1 MTLIRQ
7 SWWVML
13 RLLRILL
20 RQPWYVALTLIQPI
34 IWLVLYGQLFKR
46 VVDLPGFHSSS
57 YIDFLTPGVVIMS
70 ALFSSGWT
78 GMGVINDLDHG
89 VMDRFLISPVQRPA
103 IILGRL
109 MNLSFI
115 TVVQSIILFS
125 LGSLLG
131 ARYAGGVVGL
141 LVLLVSAIL
150 LGVPFGALSIAMGLT
165 VRKEES
171 VIGAVNFVLLPLT
184 FTSPVF
190 MANALMPGWMRSVS
204 RFNPVNWAVE
214 AGRGA
219 LQANTDAGT
228 ILSRLAYLAAFAVVS
243 AWIAT
248 RAFRS
253 YQRSA

>member
-1 MTLIRQ
+1 MRLMRQ
-7 SWWVML
+7 SWYLML
-13 RLLRILL
+13 RLLMILL

-46 VVDLPGFHSSS
+46 VVELPGFRSSS

-78 GMGVINDLDHG
+78 GMGVINDLDRG
-89 VMDRFLISPVQRPA
+89 VMDRFLISPVHRTA
-103 IILGRL
+103 IILSRL

-115 TVVQSIILFS
+115 TVVQSLILFG
-125 LGSLLG
+125 LGAILG
-131 ARYAGGVVGL
+131 ARYPGGMVGL
-141 LVLLVSAIL
+141 LVLLIAAIL
-150 LGVPFGALSIAMGLT
+150 LGMPFGALSIAMGLT

-171 VIGAVNFVLLPLT
+171 VIGAVNFVLLPLV

-190 MANALMPGWMRSVS
+190 MANTLMPDWMRAVA
-204 RFNPVNWAVE
+204 RVNPVNWAVE

-219 LQANTDAGT
+219 LQASASPALIVLRVGA
-228 ILSRLAYLAAFAVVS
+228 LAVFAAVS
-243 AWIAT
+243 AWIAI
-248 RAFRS
+248 RAFRA

>member
-1 MTLIRQ
+1 MILARQ
-7 SWWVML
+7 SFFLML
-13 RLLRILL
+13 RLLMILL

-46 VVDLPGFHSSS
+46 VAELPGFHSSS

-78 GMGVINDLDHG
+78 GMGVINDLDRG
-89 VMDRFLISPVQRPA
+89 VMDRFLISPVERPA
-103 IILGRL
+103 IILSRL

-115 TVVQSIILFS
+115 TVVQSLILFG
-125 LGSLLG
+125 LGALLG
-131 ARYAGGVVGL
+131 ARYPGGLVGL
-141 LVLLVSAIL
+141 LVLLIAAIL
-150 LGVPFGALSIAMGLT
+150 LGIPFGALSIAMGLT
-165 VRKEES
+165 IRKEES

-190 MANALMPGWMRSVS
+190 MANSLMPDWMRAVAE
-204 RFNPVNWAVE
+204 FNPVNWSVE

-219 LQANTDAGT
+219 LQGT
-228 ILSRLAYLAAFAVVS
+228 VGAQSILIRLGYLAAFAAVS
-243 AWIAT
+243 AWIAN
-248 RAFRS
+248 RAFRA

>member
-1 MTLIRQ
+1 MTLLRQ
-7 SWWVML
+7 SWWLML
-13 RLLRILL
+13 RLLRHLL

-46 VVDLPGFHSSS
+46 VVELPGFRSSS
-57 YIDFLTPGVVIMS
+57 YIDFLTPGVVVMS

-78 GMGVINDLDHG
+78 GMGVINDLDRG

-109 MNLSFI
+109 LNLAFI
-115 TVVQSIILFS
+115 TVIQSLILFG
-125 LGSLLG
+125 LGALLG
-131 ARYAGGVVGL
+131 ARYAGGIAGL
-141 LVLLVSAIL
+141 LVLLIAAIL
-150 LGVPFGALSIAMGLT
+150 LGIPFGALSIAMGLT

-171 VIGAVNFVLLPLT
+171 VIGAVNFLLLPLT

-190 MANALMPGWMRSVS
+190 MANALMPDWMRMVS
-204 RFNPVNWAVE
+204 HINPVNWSVE

-219 LQANTDAGT
+219 LQANADAQT
-228 ILSRLAYLAAFAVVS
+228 ILTRVAYLAVFAFVS
-243 AWIAT
+243 GWIAT
-248 RAFRS
+248 RAFRA

>member
-1 MTLIRQ
+1 MTLLRQ
-7 SWWVML
+7 SWFLML
-13 RLLRILL
+13 RLLMILL

-34 IWLVLYGQLFKR
+34 IWLVLYGQLFRR
-46 VVDLPGFHSSS
+46 VVELPGFHAGS
-57 YIDFLTPGVVIMS
+57 YIDFLTPGIVVMS

-78 GMGVINDLDHG
+78 GMGVINDLDRG
-89 VMDRFLISPVQRPA
+89 VMDRFLISPVERPA
-103 IILGRL
+103 IILSRL
-109 MNLSFI
+109 MNLSVV
-115 TVVQSIILFS
+115 TVIQSLILFS

-131 ARYAGGVVGL
+131 ARYPGGFLGL
-141 LVLLVSAIL
+141 LVLMISAIL
-150 LGVPFGALSIAMGLT
+150 LGMPFGALSIAMALT
-165 VRKEES
+165 LRKEES

-190 MANALMPGWMRSVS
+190 MADSLMPAWMRAFA
-204 RFNPVNWAVE
+204 RFNPVNWSVE

-219 LQANTDAGT
+219 LQGGDAGW
-228 ILSRLAYLAAFAVVS
+228 ILLRLAYLAAFAFVA

>member
-1 MTLIRQ
+1 M
-7 SWWVML
+7 V

-20 RQPWYVALTLIQPI
+20 RQPWYVALTLFQPI

-46 VVDLPGFHSSS
+46 VVELPGFQATS
-57 YIDFLTPGVVIMS
+57 YIGFLTPGIVVMS

-78 GMGVINDLDHG
+78 GIGVINDLDQG

-109 MNLSFI
+109 INLSVI
-115 TVVQSIILFS
+115 TVIQSLILFG
-125 LGSLLG
+125 LGALLG
-131 ARYAGGVVGL
+131 ARYAGGIAGL
-141 LVLLVSAIL
+141 VVLLISAIL
-150 LGVPFGALSIAMGLT
+150 LGIPFGALSIALGLT
-165 VRKEES
+165 LRKEES

-190 MANALMPGWMRSVS
+190 MANTLMPGWMRAVS
-204 RFNPVNWAVE
+204 QFNPVNWSVE

-219 LQANTDAGT
+219 LQGTADAAA
-228 ILSRLAYLAAFAVVS
+228 IALRLLYLAAFAAFS

>member
-1 MTLIRQ
+1 MTLLLQ
-7 SWWVML
+7 SWWIML
-13 RLLRILL
+13 RLLRQLL
-20 RQPWYVALTLIQPI
+20 RQPWWVALTLIQPI

-46 VVDLPGFHSSS
+46 VVELPGFHSSS
-57 YIDFLTPGVVIMS
+57 YIDFLTPGVVVMS

-78 GMGVINDLDHG
+78 GMGVINDLDRG
-89 VMDRFLISPVQRPA
+89 VMDRFLISPVRRPA

-109 MNLSFI
+109 MNLSFTTMI
-115 TVVQSIILFS
+115 QSLILFS
-125 LGSLLG
+125 LGAIMG
-131 ARYAGGVVGL
+131 ARYHGGIGGL
-141 LVLLVSAIL
+141 FVLLVSAIL
-150 LGVPFGALSIAMGLT
+150 LGIPFGALSIAMGLT
-165 VRKEES
+165 LRKEES

-190 MANALMPGWMRSVS
+190 MANALMPDWMQMVA
-204 RFNPVNWAVE
+204 RFNPVNWSIE

-219 LQANTDAGT
+219 LQGDGDALV
-228 ILSRLAYLAAFAVVS
+228 ILTRLGYLAAFAIVS

>member
-1 MTLIRQ
+1 MTLLRQ
-7 SWWVML
+7 SFFLML

-20 RQPWYVALTLIQPI
+20 RQPWYIALTLIQPI

-46 VVDLPGFHSSS
+46 VVDLPGFRSSS
-57 YIDFLTPGVVIMS
+57 YIDFLTPGVVVMS

-78 GMGVINDLDHG
+78 GMGVINDLNHG
-89 VMDRFLISPVQRPA
+89 VMDRFLVSPVRRPA
-103 IILGRL
+103 IILSRL

-115 TVVQSIILFS
+115 TLVQSLILFS
-125 LGSLLG
+125 LGALLG
-131 ARYAGGVVGL
+131 ARYPGGAAGL
-141 LVLLVSAIL
+141 LVLLLAAIL
-150 LGVPFGALSIAMGLT
+150 LGMPFGALSIAMGLT
-165 VRKEES
+165 LRKEES

-190 MANALMPGWMRSVS
+190 MANTLMPDWMRTVA
-204 RFNPVNWAVE
+204 RFNPVNWSVE

-219 LQANTDAGT
+219 LQANAGALT
-228 ILSRLAYLAAFAVVS
+228 ILSRLGLLAAFSALS
-243 AWIAT
+243 AWIAI

>member
-1 MTLIRQ
+1 MTLLVQ
-7 SWWVML
+7 SWWMMV
-13 RLLRILL
+13 RLQRILL
-20 RQPWYVALTLIQPI
+20 RQPWFVALTLIQPI

-46 VVDLPGFHSSS
+46 VVELPGFRASS
-57 YIDFLTPGVVIMS
+57 YIDFLTPGVVVMS
-70 ALFSSGWT
+70 ALFGSGWT
-78 GMGVINDLDHG
+78 GMGVINDLDQG
-89 VMDRFLISPVQRPA
+89 VMDRFLISPIERPA

-115 TVVQSIILFS
+115 TVIQSLLLFG
-125 LGSLLG
+125 LGALLG
-131 ARYAGGVVGL
+131 ARYAGGIGGL
-141 LVLLVSAIL
+141 LVLLLAAIL
-150 LGVPFGALSIAMGLT
+150 LGMPFGALSIALGLT
-165 VRKEES
+165 LRKEES

-190 MANALMPGWMRSVS
+190 MANALMPGWMRTVAQ
-204 RFNPVNWAVE
+204 FNPVNWSVE

-219 LQANTDAGT
+219 LQATADAET
-228 ILSRLAYLAAFAVVS
+228 IALRLLYLATFAAVS

>member
-1 MTLIRQ
+1 MTILAQ
-7 SWWVML
+7 SWFLTL
-13 RLLRILL
+13 RQLRHLL
-20 RQPWYVALTLIQPI
+20 RQPWWIALTLIQPI

-46 VVDLPGFHSSS
+46 VVELPGFHAGS
-57 YIDFLTPGVVIMS
+57 YIDFLTPGIVIMS
-70 ALFSSGWT
+70 ALFGSGWT
-78 GMGVINDLDHG
+78 GMGVIADMDRG
-89 VMDRFLISPVQRPA
+89 VMERFLISPVSRPA

-109 MNLSFI
+109 MNLSLV
-115 TVVQSIILFS
+115 TVVQSLILFC
-125 LGSLLG
+125 LGMTLG
-131 ARYAGGVVGL
+131 AHYPAGVGGL
-141 LVLLVSAIL
+141 LVLLISAIL
-150 LGVPFGALSIAMGLT
+150 LGMPFGALSIAMALT

-190 MANALMPGWMRSVS
+190 MANSLMPAWMRAVA
-204 RFNPVNWAVE
+204 RFNPVNWSVE

-219 LQANTDAGT
+219 LQGADAGW
-228 ILSRLAYLAAFAVVS
+228 ILLRVAYLAAFAFVA

>member
-1 MTLIRQ
+1 LTLLVQ
-7 SWWVML
+7 SWWMMV
-13 RLLRILL
+13 RLQRILL
-20 RQPWYVALTLIQPI
+20 RQPWFVALTLIQPI

-46 VVDLPGFHSSS
+46 VVELPGFRASS
-57 YIDFLTPGVVIMS
+57 YIDFLTPGVVVMS
-70 ALFSSGWT
+70 ALFGSGWT
-78 GMGVINDLDHG
+78 GMGVINDLDQG
-89 VMDRFLISPVQRPA
+89 VMDRFLISPIERPA

-115 TVVQSIILFS
+115 TVIQSLLLFG
-125 LGSLLG
+125 LGALLG
-131 ARYAGGVVGL
+131 ARYAGGIGGL
-141 LVLLVSAIL
+141 LVLLLAAIL
-150 LGVPFGALSIAMGLT
+150 LGMPFGALSIALGLT
-165 VRKEES
+165 LRKEES

-190 MANALMPGWMRSVS
+190 MANALMPGWMRTVAQ
-204 RFNPVNWAVE
+204 FNPVNWSVE

-219 LQANTDAGT
+219 LQATADAET
-228 ILSRLAYLAAFAVVS
+228 IALRLLYLATFAAVS

>member
-1 MTLIRQ
+1 MTLLRQ
-7 SWWVML
+7 SFFLML

-46 VVDLPGFHSSS
+46 VVELPGFRSSS
-57 YIDFLTPGVVIMS
+57 YIDFLTPGVVVMS

-78 GMGVINDLDHG
+78 GMGVINDLDRG
-89 VMDRFLISPVQRPA
+89 VMDRFLVSPVQRPA

-115 TVVQSIILFS
+115 TLVQSLILFS
-125 LGSLLG
+125 LGALLG
-131 ARYAGGVVGL
+131 ARYPGGAAGL
-141 LVLLVSAIL
+141 LVLLLAAIL
-150 LGVPFGALSIAMGLT
+150 LGMPFGALSIAMGLT

-190 MANALMPGWMRSVS
+190 MANTLMPGWMRAVA
-204 RFNPVNWAVE
+204 RFNPVNWSVE

-219 LQANTDAGT
+219 LQANAGAMA
-228 ILSRLAYLAAFAVVS
+228 ILSRLGLLAAFGALS
-243 AWIAT
+243 AWIAI

>member
-1 MTLIRQ
+1 MTLLVQ
-7 SWWVML
+7 SWFLTL
-13 RLLRILL
+13 RQLRHLL
-20 RQPWYVALTLIQPI
+20 RQPWWIALTLIQPI

-46 VVDLPGFHSSS
+46 VVELPGFRAGS
-57 YIDFLTPGVVIMS
+57 YIDFLTPGIVVMS
-70 ALFSSGWT
+70 ALFGSGWS
-78 GMGVINDLDHG
+78 GMGVIDDMDHG
-89 VMDRFLISPVQRPA
+89 VMERFLISPVRRPA

-109 MNLSFI
+109 MNLSI
-115 TVVQSIILFS
+115 VTVVQSLILFC
-125 LGSLLG
+125 LGIIMG
-131 ARYAGGVVGL
+131 AKYPGGIGGL
-141 LVLLVSAIL
+141 LVLLIAAIL
-150 LGVPFGALSIAMGLT
+150 LGMPFGALSIAMALT

-190 MANALMPGWMRSVS
+190 MANSLMPVWMRTVA
-204 RFNPVNWAVE
+204 RFNPVNWSVQ

-219 LQANTDAGT
+219 LQGADAGS
-228 ILSRLAYLAAFAVVS
+228 ILIHLAYLAAFAFVT

>member
-1 MTLIRQ
+1 
-7 SWWVML
+7 
-13 RLLRILL
+13 
-20 RQPWYVALTLIQPI
+20 
-34 IWLVLYGQLFKR
+34 
-46 VVDLPGFHSSS
+46 
-57 YIDFLTPGVVIMS
+57 
-70 ALFSSGWT
+70 
-78 GMGVINDLDHG
+78 MGVINDLDQG

-115 TVVQSIILFS
+115 TVVQSLILFS
-125 LGSLLG
+125 LGALLG
-131 ARYAGGVVGL
+131 ARYAGGIGGL
-141 LVLLVSAIL
+141 LVLLIAAIL
-150 LGVPFGALSIAMGLT
+150 LSIPFGALSIALGLT
-165 VRKEES
+165 LRKEES

-190 MANALMPGWMRSVS
+190 MANALMPGWMRTVA
-204 RFNPVNWAVE
+204 RFNPVNWSVE

-219 LQANTDAGT
+219 LQGT
-228 ILSRLAYLAAFAVVS
+228 AEGTAIVLRLAYLAAFAAFS

>member
-1 MTLIRQ
+1 M
-7 SWWVML
+7 MM
-13 RLLRILL
+13 RLQRILL
-20 RQPWYVALTLIQPI
+20 RQPWYVALTLVQPI

-46 VVDLPGFHSSS
+46 VVELPGFRSSS
-57 YIDFLTPGVVIMS
+57 YIDFLTPGVVVMS
-70 ALFSSGWT
+70 ALFSSGWS
-78 GMGVINDLDHG
+78 GMGVINDLDQG

-109 MNLSFI
+109 LNLSLI
-115 TVVQSIILFS
+115 TIVQSLILFG
-125 LGSLLG
+125 LGALLG
-131 ARYAGGVVGL
+131 ARYAGGIGGL
-141 LVLLVSAIL
+141 LVLLLSAIL
-150 LGVPFGALSIAMGLT
+150 LSMPFGALSIALGLT
-165 VRKEES
+165 LRKEES

-190 MANALMPGWMRSVS
+190 MANALMPGWMRTVA
-204 RFNPVNWAVE
+204 RFNPVNWSVE

-219 LQANTDAGT
+219 LQGDAGPRMI
-228 ILSRLAYLAAFAVVS
+228 ILRLAYLAAFAAFS